1 MLPLDT
7 VSVSLASQRWVL
19 GQPPQ
24 KQEDGALT
32 LAPWHR
38 LVSPLSLKPQEETQ
52 PHFVLEETGSER
64 LSNLFN
70 VIQPMTEEA
79 VIRTH
84 T

>member
-1 MLPLDT
+1 M
-7 VSVSLASQRWVL
+7 
-19 GQPPQ
+19 
-24 KQEDGALT
+24 
-32 LAPWHR
+32 LAPWHQ

-52 PHFVLEETGSER
+52 SHFVLEETGSER